1 MRIENCGKNKYYLA
15 DLKTSLFLP
24 FYEFGLVAGFPS
36 PAANYEGRSI
46 DLNLALLIDT
56 DNTRLRPVFDN
67 DLEGNKIYEGDLAV
81 CDISLF
87 PDNGDNLFVKVHG
100 DILLRAYNKDISTGK
115 KFLSTTNPRIK
126 DICIDNENSLE
137 YLGIVSYTITP
148 HVEKDIFIRDRY
160 EKTIDLNKLLIK
172 HPQYTF
178 LGLIRGDSMK
188 DACILDGDLVVI
200 DKSLPYYTGYK
211 ALCRIEN
218 KFTLKFLEW
227 DKEKRLWLK
236 PANEDFEPIE
246 VKKDSNRVE
255 VFGIV
260 TYTVTPHLM
269 RFDKTI

>member
-1 MRIENCGKNKYYLA
+1 MKINNCGKNRYYFA
-15 DLKTSLFLP
+15 DLDRALLLP

-46 DLNLALLIDT
+46 DLNLALLIDA
-56 DNTRLRPVFDN
+56 DNTRFRPVFDD

-81 CDISLF
+81 CNISLS
-87 PDNGDNLFVKVHG
+87 PDDGDNLFAKVHG
-100 DILLRAYNKDISTGK
+100 DILMRTYHRNISSRK
-115 KFLSTTNPRIK
+115 IILSATNPRVK
-126 DICIDNENSLE
+126 DILLNYENPLE
-137 YLGIVSYTITP
+137 CLGVISYTITP

-178 LGLIRGDSMK
+178 LGLIQGDSMK
-188 DACILDGDLVVI
+188 YAHILDGDLAVI

-211 ALCRIEN
+211 ALCRIED

-227 DKEKRLWLK
+227 DKDKRLWLK
-236 PANEDFEPIE
+236 PANDDFEPIE
-246 VKKDSNRVE
+246 VKKDNNNVE
-255 VFGIV
+255 VFGII
-260 TYTVTPHLM
+260 TYTVTPHQM